1 MNLYVPLDNSPDLGR
16 KRPYN
21 IGGSADVEVAQRM
34 YPYITPPRRE
44 PIGAIM
50 GLAYRL
56 GHL

>member
-1 MNLYVPLDNSPDLGR
+1 
-16 KRPYN
+16 
-21 IGGSADVEVAQRM
+21 M
-34 YPYITPPRRE
+34 YPYIAPPRRE